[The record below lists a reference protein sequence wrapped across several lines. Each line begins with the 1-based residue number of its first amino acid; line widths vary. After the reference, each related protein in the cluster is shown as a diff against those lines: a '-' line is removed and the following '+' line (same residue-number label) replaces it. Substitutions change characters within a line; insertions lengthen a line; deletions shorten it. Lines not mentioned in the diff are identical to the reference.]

1 MSVDSAPP
9 QPPTQDVEPHGPI
22 EDNRDVLLDERVGQE
37 GHHPG
42 EAQQEGEQDGVPH
55 GVDDPAPRAHVPDNN
70 NKNLKIWTIP
80 FTSPSSPS
88 LVCSADCLDG
98 DGKVENK
105 DQAWRGDNIGQS
117 DEIQ

>member
-1 MSVDSAPP
+1 MSVDSALP

-22 EDNRDVLLDERVGQE
+22 EDNRDVLLDERVRQE

-70 NKNLKIWTIP
+70 NKKISKSGQFLSVHLRFPALYAVQTALMVTARLRTKTRPGGEMI
-80 FTSPSSPS
+80 
-88 LVCSADCLDG
+88 LD
-98 DGKVENK
+98 KVMK
-105 DQAWRGDNIGQS
+105 
-117 DEIQ
+117 